1 VYDRRILVLSF
12 IRGIELFSISLLV
25 IIIPVFIS
33 DQIIIEHL
41 LSQTIF
47 NINITEEILV
57 GIALSMSLIISSF
70 ATPIFGIISDKIKRP
85 KRMIYVGFSILLFS
99 TPLYLIIESYYSV
112 LALRSIQGIA
122 GAIIVPVT
130 LSMINSYSESK
141 KGESFGIYNTIRL
154 IGFGIG
160 PIVAGFIIT
169 NGPYT
174 SLNITGIDATF
185 YLMMILF
192 FISFLLLFLFIE
204 NKTVTNQDTK
214 DNTKLKDVIRTDK
227 FKIVLVFAFATF
239 WLSASINMFATLENE
254 INNRFAQT
262 TAWFGIQ
269 FSAALLANI
278 VFQTIVGKAIDKH
291 YKKPFI
297 LAGFLILIPAISL
310 QGFAINSIQ
319 MVILRLF
326 QGLSVALVYIPSL
339 TYVGEISG
347 QNNDGFFLSLMS
359 TAFSLGLAVGPIMS
373 GLLFSIGGFSLPFVT
388 AGLFSIIGLIV
399 IYVFTK

>member
-1 VYDRRILVLSF
+1 MYDRRILVLSF

-122 GAIIVPVT
+122 GAIIVPVA

-160 PIVAGFIIT
+160 PIVAGFI
-169 NGPYT
+169 
-174 SLNITGIDATF
+174 S
-185 YLMMILF
+185 
-192 FISFLLLFLFIE
+192 
-204 NKTVTNQDTK
+204 
-214 DNTKLKDVIRTDK
+214 VI
-227 FKIVLVFAFATF
+227 
-239 WLSASINMFATLENE
+239 
-254 INNRFAQT
+254 
-262 TAWFGIQ
+262 
-269 FSAALLANI
+269 
-278 VFQTIVGKAIDKH
+278 
-291 YKKPFI
+291 
-297 LAGFLILIPAISL
+297 
-310 QGFAINSIQ
+310 
-319 MVILRLF
+319 
-326 QGLSVALVYIPSL
+326 
-339 TYVGEISG
+339 GEYP
-347 QNNDGFFLSLMS
+347 D
-359 TAFSLGLAVGPIMS
+359 P
-373 GLLFSIGGFSLPFVT
+373 
-388 AGLFSIIGLIV
+388 
-399 IYVFTK
+399 